1 MKNLSKHIKIYIT
14 ILLVCYVGVMVIN
27 YYFNKNLPLQAYKNM
42 MFSVFMYVTSIYIAN
57 ELILN
62 TFFRRTKISHDNTK
76 FAVGYW
82 IVIITSL
89 GISTI
94 IDVLVA
100 ILIFNTPFTEAIN
113 RMGRIEM
120 FPQYLFVFIIS
131 TLVYIFLLY
140 KLKQE
145 NKVRK
150 HKIVA
155 HTASAKF
162 ETLKSQI
169 DPHFLFNSLNVLSSL
184 IEENPVKAQEFTIAL
199 SKTYRYV
206 LEQRNKDLIDLQEE
220 LEFAKTFVKLLKLRF
235 EDALEITLPSET
247 SDPEAKVIPL
257 VLQLLLENAVK
268 HNVVNSTNKLIITI
282 QIQND
287 VLVVSNNFMPKNIL
301 KNEGTGFGLQHIIQQ
316 YDLVTDREVLI
327 RETNNRFE
335 VYLPILTQ
343 QIITEVPTD
352 LEYQTD
358 EIIYKKAKARLK
370 ELKDFYTSIGLFLIL
385 GFVYIVLR
393 FLDIN
398 HPMFYWMPIAIVIY
412 VFILIIQAIN
422 IFGLRNWKQ
431 NLINKL
437 MNENKKK

>member
-220 LEFAKTFVKLLKLRF
+220 LEFAKTFVKLKF
-235 EDALEITLPSET
+235 F
-247 SDPEAKVIPL
+247 
-257 VLQLLLENAVK
+257 LQ
-268 HNVVNSTNKLIITI
+268 
-282 QIQND
+282 
-287 VLVVSNNFMPKNIL
+287 
-301 KNEGTGFGLQHIIQQ
+301 
-316 YDLVTDREVLI
+316 
-327 RETNNRFE
+327 
-335 VYLPILTQ
+335 
-343 QIITEVPTD
+343 
-352 LEYQTD
+352 
-358 EIIYKKAKARLK
+358 
-370 ELKDFYTSIGLFLIL
+370 
-385 GFVYIVLR
+385 
-393 FLDIN
+393 IN
-398 HPMFYWMPIAIVIY
+398 
-412 VFILIIQAIN
+412 
-422 IFGLRNWKQ
+422 
-431 NLINKL
+431 
-437 MNENKKK
+437 

>member
-247 SDPEAKVIPL
+247 IDPEAKVIPL